1 MVFAAFSSWCE
12 VDGETDGEVLEGL
25 RRLAERGG
33 RGRPGVSAQG
43 KGFNLVDVD
52 RRGRSDES
60 KRERRKPEDSAV
72 QRHAGTAC
80 SNTSQQERRAVIG
93 LTSEGSRARKRND
106 KRIGDSADD
115 GGIHTL
121 SSRLLLAITR

>member
-33 RGRPGVSAQG
+33 RGRPGVFAQG

-52 RRGRSDES
+52 S
-60 KRERRKPEDSAV
+60 KRSLGRKQARETGGFRGAKD
-72 QRHAGTAC
+72 RHSLVKARSEKRSTRQVKR
-80 SNTSQQERRAVIG
+80 SQGGRAK
-93 LTSEGSRARKRND
+93 KRND
-106 KRIGDSADD
+106 KRVGDSADD
-115 GGIHTL
+115 GEIHTI